1 MSLRYKGNS
10 IFFLST
16 TAVRLRLCSLVTV
29 AKNRGAKFRENQLLS
44 CKICHKYTYHCTSSV
59 SNMIDQL
66 GWQDLETQRQNFRLS
81 LLFKITHDQTC
92 IPLSDIPSQ
101 HHPPQQQDLILTI
114 YQYHLLELIP
124 TSFLLGRTLAT
135 SGIICQL
142 GYIKE
147 VTSID
152 TFKNLISNQ

>member
-1 MSLRYKGNS
+1 MAAANSFTVMSLRYKGNS

-66 GWQDLETQRQNFRLS
+66 GWQDLETRRQNFRSS
-81 LLFKITHDQTC
+81 LLFKIVHDQTC
-92 IPLSDIPSQ
+92 IPLSDIT
-101 HHPPQQQDLILTI
+101 PPTIITSSTIVTRSDLNNL
-114 YQYHLLELIP
+114 P
-124 TSFLLGRTLAT
+124 VPFART
-135 SGIICQL
+135 
-142 GYIKE
+142 
-147 VTSID
+147 D
-152 TFKNLISNQ
+152 TYKFSVEPHACNI